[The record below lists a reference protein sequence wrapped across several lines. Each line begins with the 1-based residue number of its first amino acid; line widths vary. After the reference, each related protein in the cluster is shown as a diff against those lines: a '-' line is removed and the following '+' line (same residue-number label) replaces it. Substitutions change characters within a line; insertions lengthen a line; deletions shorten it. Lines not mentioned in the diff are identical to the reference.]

1 MSFAPAH
8 KISFPITIRGL
19 IISEMT
25 LLHILKEGDSF
36 IFPSP
41 GQEDKE
47 VIQIRPDIR
56 FVAKCLTAI

>member
-1 MSFAPAH
+1 MSFAPVH
-8 KISFPITIRGL
+8 KISFPITIWRL

-25 LLHILKEGDSF
+25 LHILKEGDLF
-36 IFPSP
+36 IFPFP

-47 VIQIRPDIR
+47 VIQIRQGIR